1 MINMVKSMKH
11 FEFEK
16 EEKYK
21 LFRSVKEILHPS
33 ISKKNISDYKIVVN
47 EDLAPIRIF
56 YPKKVSSIQDV
67 MIFIHGECKITN
79 CKGKYSD
86 ISSRFS
92 EEYNRLVISIDYNDE
107 VEVPEIISEVYD
119 CFSYLYHELLNCG
132 ILKENII
139 LMGDSTGGNI
149 LVNMITQMNQDNI
162 GVGKMILFYPV
173 LSGDYY
179 GNPKYKSIEENCEID
194 HDLVKKLKTYYKKKH
209 EKDSTIFPLLRS
221 LENYYPDT
229 LIIIGGVDPLIDEA
243 KDFSEK
249 VENCELSI
257 IPFANHGF
265 LKTKD
270 KEIQREIFDILSRFI
285 VENDH

>member
-119 CFSYLYHELLNCG
+119 CFSFIYHELLNCG
-132 ILKENII
+132 IKVKMNEQKEKDIKIDILRGKLRAAENEIDRLRGKCSKEN
-139 LMGDSTGGNI
+139 N
-149 LVNMITQMNQDNI
+149 
-162 GVGKMILFYPV
+162 
-173 LSGDYY
+173 
-179 GNPKYKSIEENCEID
+179 
-194 HDLVKKLKTYYKKKH
+194 
-209 EKDSTIFPLLRS
+209 
-221 LENYYPDT
+221 
-229 LIIIGGVDPLIDEA
+229 
-243 KDFSEK
+243 
-249 VENCELSI
+249 
-257 IPFANHGF
+257 
-265 LKTKD
+265 
-270 KEIQREIFDILSRFI
+270 
-285 VENDH
+285 

>member
-1 MINMVKSMKH
+1 MIIMVKVMRH
-11 FEFEK
+11 CEFEK

-47 EDLAPIRIF
+47 EELLPIRIF

-79 CKGKYSD
+79 CKGKYAD
-86 ISSRFS
+86 ISTRFS

-107 VEVPEIISEVYD
+107 LDVPDILSQVYD
-119 CFSYLYHELLNCG
+119 CLSYLYHELVACG
-132 ILKENII
+132 ISGEHII
-139 LMGDSTGGNI
+139 LLGDSTGGNL
-149 LVNMITQMNQDNI
+149 LVNMFSKMNQDGI
-162 GVGKMILFYPV
+162 HVGKVVLFYPV

-194 HDLVKKLKTYYKKKH
+194 HDLVRKLKTYYKKKH
-209 EKDSTIFPLLRS
+209 EKDSSIFPLQRE
-221 LENYYPDT
+221 LESNCPNT

-243 KDFSEK
+243 KDFCDK
-249 VENCELSI
+249 VENCKLSVI
-257 IPFANHGF
+257 AFANHGF

-270 KEIQREIFDILSRFI
+270 KEMQREIFDMMSEFIL
-285 VENDH
+285 ENDE